1 MQISREK
8 RRMQSNGDKCGY
20 YHLTEK
26 ERELRNQHRTQGK
39 QTEGE
44 ESIISE
50 RSRTEGKKEKTM
62 NQTKKPAG
70 AGGRDKTDDPNPA
83 GANIRRDGG
92 RESRTRRGRKNRT
105 QLKKL
110 KIW

>member
-62 NQTKKPAG
+62 NQTKNQLELGEEIKQM
-70 AGGRDKTDDPNPA
+70 
-83 GANIRRDGG
+83 I
-92 RESRTRRGRKNRT
+92 RT
-105 QLKKL
+105 QLVLILEEMAVGKVEHEGGGKTVHN
-110 KIW
+110 